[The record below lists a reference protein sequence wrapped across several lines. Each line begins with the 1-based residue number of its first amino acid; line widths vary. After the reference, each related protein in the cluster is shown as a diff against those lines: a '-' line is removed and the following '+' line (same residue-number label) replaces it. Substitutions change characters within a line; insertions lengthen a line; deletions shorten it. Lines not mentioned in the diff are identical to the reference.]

1 MIVSPKLSLLSVH
14 RLPISWLRTVPFA
27 FLLSSALPFG
37 SAQAQSTPGNA
48 ADVNQSSV
56 HGTVLNRLTHQPIGR
71 ALVFTPDQQYGTL
84 TDDRGHFEFRFPPPP
99 ESDTAENATS
109 ATAPDALRARQLRL
123 SRNAQAHIFMARKP
137 GFLENTRYRRQ
148 NIATNGQ
155 SDFTIYLDPESL
167 IVGYV
172 RPPASASDLRFP
184 VALYR
189 RESIEGR
196 ENWAPVDNFTT
207 WADGEFR
214 FSNLSPGTYKL
225 VTREQIDSDPFTF
238 SQGGQLFGYTPTF
251 FPGTSDFSSATAIH
265 LASGETFQANISP
278 TRREYYPVK
287 IPIANS
293 EGSQQLLVR
302 VYPLG
307 HPGPGY
313 SLGFNSAEQW
323 IEGMLPDGSYTLQAE
338 IQGQPGSTGIQNFS
352 VHGAALEGPPL
363 NLIPNPS
370 LTVNVHEEFKS
381 GQSVFENN
389 PSGLQDG
396 SSNSVSV
403 ARANVSV
410 MLFPV
415 EDFGSAPGANSQP
428 LDGSQQHV
436 LLVPNVRPG
445 RYRVRVES
453 GVGFASAVVSGGTDL
468 LQEPLVVAI
477 GAANPPI
484 EVTLRDDGAEVS
496 GEVEDAAKA
505 DHSSPGSNGARTQ
518 FHIYF
523 LPLDVGSGRFR
534 EAIAAPDGTF
544 SQPQLPP
551 GNYRVLAFDGPQE
564 DMSSMNE
571 EALGKLESRAQVVH
585 LVAGQK
591 ERLRLRIISEG
602 DEQ

>member
-1 MIVSPKLSLLSVH
+1 MIAFVKPSLHSS
-14 RLPISWLRTVPFA
+14 RRRRSSWLRAAPFA
-27 FLLSSALPFG
+27 LLLSPLSPCSF
-37 SAQAQSTPGNA
+37 AQTQSTSESGGNFIA
-48 ADVNQSSV
+48 PSSV

-71 ALVFTPDQQYGTL
+71 ALVFTLDQQYATL
-84 TDDRGHFEFRFPPPP
+84 TDDRGHFEFKFPPPP
-99 ESDTAENATS
+99 ESGAAENATS
-109 ATAPDALRARQLRL
+109 ATAPEALRARQLRML
-123 SRNAQAHIFMARKP
+123 RNGQAHIFMARKP
-137 GFLENTRYRRQ
+137 GFLENAR
-148 NIATNGQ
+148 NPSHNPATNGQ
-155 SDFTIYLDPESL
+155 TDFTIYLDPESL

-172 RPPASASDLRFP
+172 RPQASASDLRFP
-184 VALYR
+184 VELYR
-189 RESIEGR
+189 QASIEGR
-196 ENWAPVDNFTT
+196 ENWTQVDNFTT

-225 VTREQIDSDPFTF
+225 VTREQIDRDPFTF
-238 SQGGQLFGYTPTF
+238 SPGEQLFGYTPTF
-251 FPGTSDFSSATAIH
+251 SPGTSDFSSVTAIH

-293 EGSQQLLVR
+293 EGSQQLLVH

-313 SLGFNSAEQW
+313 SLGFNDAEQS
-323 IEGMLPDGSYTLQAE
+323 IQGMLPDGSYTLQVE
-338 IQGQPGSTGIQNFS
+338 TQGQPGSTGIQNFS
-352 VHGAALEGPPL
+352 VHGTALEGLPL

-389 PSGLQDG
+389 PAGLQDG
-396 SSNSVSV
+396 SSNSASV
-403 ARANVSV
+403 ARANISV
-410 MLFPV
+410 MLFPA

-453 GVGFASAVVSGGTDL
+453 GVGFAASVLSGGTNL
-468 LQEPLVVAI
+468 LQDPLVVEI
-477 GAANPPI
+477 GAANSPI

-496 GEVEDAAKA
+496 GDVEDATKP
-505 DHSSPGSNGARTQ
+505 DRSSPQNGAGYTQ
-518 FHIYF
+518 CHIYF

-534 EAIAAPDGTF
+534 VAIAAPDGTF

-551 GNYRVLAFDGPQE
+551 ETIVCSPLTVLRKTCPP
-564 DMSSMNE
+564 
-571 EALGKLESRAQVVH
+571 
-585 LVAGQK
+585 
-591 ERLRLRIISEG
+591 
-602 DEQ
+602 